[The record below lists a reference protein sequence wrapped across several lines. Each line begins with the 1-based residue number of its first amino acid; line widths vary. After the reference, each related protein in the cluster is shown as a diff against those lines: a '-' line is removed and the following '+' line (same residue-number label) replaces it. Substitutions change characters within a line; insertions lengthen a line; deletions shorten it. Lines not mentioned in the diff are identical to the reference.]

1 MRASYRLFL
10 FLFAFY
16 AIVGGVYTYMGGEPL
31 GVTAIFLSAGLALI
45 IGYYMWFLNRRTG
58 GVLPEDNPQALISDG
73 AGELG
78 FYSPHSWWPLP
89 VGLSATAAGVGLVV
103 GWWLTLIA
111 VGALLISVMGFVL
124 EYERPHN
131 SPFGA
136 NSHH

>member
-1 MRASYRLFL
+1 MKASYWLFL

-16 AIVGGVYTYMGGEPL
+16 VIVGGVYTYIGGEPV
-31 GVTAIFLSAGLALI
+31 GITAIFLSAGLALI
-45 IGYYMWFLNRRTG
+45 IGYYIWFLNRRTG
-58 GVLPEDNPQALISDG
+58 GVLPEDNPQGMISDG

-111 VGALLISVMGFVL
+111 VGALIISVMGFVL
-124 EYERPHN
+124 EYERPSN
-131 SPFGA
+131 SPYGSNA
-136 NSHH
+136 HH

>member
-1 MRASYRLFL
+1 MRASYRLFF

-16 AIVGGVYTYMGGEPL
+16 AVVGVVYWQMGGEPL
-31 GVTAIFLSAGLALI
+31 GITAIFLSAGLALI
-45 IGYYMWFLNRRTG
+45 IGYYVWFIARRTG
-58 GVLPEDNPQALISDG
+58 GILPEDNPEGLISDA

-89 VGLSATAAGVGLVV
+89 VGMSATAAGVGLVV

-124 EYERPHN
+124 EYERPSN
-131 SPFGA
+131 SPYGS